1 MLSSVE
7 VLNAFLTYLQL
18 TVDLSG
24 WNAIINR
31 GKSIQLDTLE
41 QCLRNFN
48 SHMSYFGIW
57 LNCHSGVQQ
66 VRQILSFQVSNSFP
80 VVTSVA
86 CPALAFLN
94 QGSSRE
100 CRTTEK
106 NFNGCFLKSPK
117 DNIQLA
123 TSGCIEENSLYT
135 MEASG
140 NYD

>member
-41 QCLRNFN
+41 QYLRNFN

-57 LNCHSGVQQ
+57 LK
-66 VRQILSFQVSNSFP
+66 LSFWSLIGEVDPELSSF
-80 VVTSVA
+80 
-86 CPALAFLN
+86 
-94 QGSSRE
+94 
-100 CRTTEK
+100 
-106 NFNGCFLKSPK
+106 
-117 DNIQLA
+117 
-123 TSGCIEENSLYT
+123 
-135 MEASG
+135 
-140 NYD
+140 